1 MLRSLNSGVSGLRA
15 FQTKLDVIGNNI
27 ANVNTT
33 GFKKS
38 RVVFEDLF
46 SQTLKG
52 ATAPSANGE
61 PLSGGINPL
70 QVGLGTK
77 VASVENL
84 YTPGSPTTTNNP
96 NDLYI
101 DGNGFFVVKK
111 GEEEFLTRA
120 GNFSLDSNNQF
131 VNPDGM
137 ILLDGT
143 GNPLQIPADSVS
155 YTIDANGVITGVQS
169 DGTLVVGEKI
179 RIATV
184 VNPSGLNKLGG
195 SLYSLTPNSGPVQT
209 GVSDAKIITGT
220 LEMSNVDLAEEM
232 TDMIT
237 AQRGFQANSKI
248 ITTSDT
254 ILDELINL
262 KR

>member
-1 MLRSLNSGVSGLRA
+1 MLRSLNSGVSGLRS

-33 GFKKS
+33 GFKKG

-46 SQTLKG
+46 SQTLRAATPPTAG
-52 ATAPSANGE
+52 A
-61 PLSGGINPL
+61 GGINPL

-77 VASVENL
+77 VASVQNL
-84 YTPGSPTTTNNP
+84 FTPGSPTVTNNP
-96 NDLYI
+96 NDMYI
-101 DGNGFFVVKK
+101 DGDGFFIVTK
-111 GEEEFLTRA
+111 GTEQFLTRA
-120 GNFSLDSNNQF
+120 GNFVLDSSNQL
-131 VNPDGM
+131 VNPDGV
-137 ILLDGT
+137 ILTDTT
-143 GNPLQIPADSVS
+143 GAAIQLPAGSVS
-155 YTIDANGVITGVQS
+155 YTIDANGVVTGL
-169 DGTLVVGEKI
+169 DGSGNPLGSQTIAL
-179 RIATV
+179 ATV
-184 VNPSGLNKLGG
+184 ANPSGLTKVGG
-195 SLYSLTPNSGPVQT
+195 SLYKESDNSGPLQQ
-209 GVSDAKIITGT
+209 GAGNAQIITGT

-232 TDMIT
+232 TDMII